1 MKLVWLMI
9 PTTVL
14 EVVSSWT
21 TGGAEMKIS
30 RTLAIQAEYWLLWL
44 GTTGICWTVCLV
56 FAVFIGQGFAFL
68 IPPSIA
74 LVLGLFAGGI
84 FLGLVQLVI
93 LQPPAKGDLVWTMV
107 TAAGWSLGLSI
118 FALVLEMA
126 GPMAY
131 GLFAAALGGLLSGAV
146 QSVAMVSNNRVK
158 SAWIL
163 VTMLG
168 WIVAMALGLVT
179 SGQGNGQVL
188 TGGLAAILVA
198 WTVGWC
204 ILSVVAMVA
213 IVTIIPKPEKRESD
227 VHIRWW

>member
-1 MKLVWLMI
+1 
-9 PTTVL
+9 
-14 EVVSSWT
+14 
-21 TGGAEMKIS
+21 MKIS

-84 FLGLVQLVI
+84 FLGLVQLVL
-93 LQPPAKGDLVWTMV
+93 LQPPAKSDLVWTLV

-118 FALVLEMA
+118 FALVLEIA
-126 GPMAY
+126 DLMAY
-131 GLFAAALGGLLSGAV
+131 GPLAAALGGFLSGAV
-146 QSVAMVSNNRVK
+146 QSLVMVSGNRVK
-158 SAWIL
+158 NPWVL
-163 VTMLG
+163 VTTLG
-168 WIVAMALGLVT
+168 WIVAMALGLVV
-179 SGQGNGQVL
+179 SGHEDGQVL
-188 TGGLAAILVA
+188 NGDLAAILVA

-213 IVTIIPKPEKRESD
+213 IVTLIPKPEKRESD
-227 VHIRWW
+227 AHVRWW